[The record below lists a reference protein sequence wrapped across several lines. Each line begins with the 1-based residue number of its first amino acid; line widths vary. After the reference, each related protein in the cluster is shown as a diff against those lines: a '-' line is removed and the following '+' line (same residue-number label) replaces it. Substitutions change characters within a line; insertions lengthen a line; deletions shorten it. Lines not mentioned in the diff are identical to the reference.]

1 VVPWVGEP
9 EVTPAD
15 TLSLYFVAYPP
26 QGFSGP
32 MDLLLEFTREGQVVG
47 RAAPALPR
55 PDAKGTIPYIARIQ
69 AVKFSPGR
77 YEIRA
82 EFGAAGQR
90 VEERASFRFAAAAA
104 AATAA
109 AATAR

>member
-1 VVPWVGEP
+1 ECALEGEVG
-9 EVTPAD
+9 
-15 TLSLYFVAYPP
+15 
-26 QGFSGP
+26 
-32 MDLLLEFTREGQVVG
+32 G
-47 RAAPALPR
+47 RAPPPLPR

-90 VEERASFRFAAAAA
+90 VEERDSFRVAGAGAGRSPPPPG
-104 AATAA
+104 
-109 AATAR
+109 ARPPPPPRPRLRPRPDDRAPTEGRTTTSMKKARVLPL